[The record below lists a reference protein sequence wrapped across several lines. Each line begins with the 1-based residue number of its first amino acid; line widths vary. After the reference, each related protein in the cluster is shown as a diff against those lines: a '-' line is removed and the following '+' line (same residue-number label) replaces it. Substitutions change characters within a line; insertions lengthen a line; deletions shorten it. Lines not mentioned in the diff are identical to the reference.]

1 LTDMSLDKHLLSLI
15 ENEVDQAKIDKYLGS
30 LIVSAVKG
38 IEQEKNSVRPE
49 SILWSTKLA
58 TEPSYC
64 HTIYREIYY
73 LIANYLYPHQG
84 LGIDIAKTGLAKPTE
99 ESTELDS
106 PMRVYAA
113 WDKLAEILPSEEDL
127 PTLLNPTKGYSGGWS
142 GNELGFNVN
151 YTKDIMRHLRT
162 VVAMINEVM
171 D

>member
-1 LTDMSLDKHLLSLI
+1 MTL
-15 ENEVDQAKIDKYLGS
+15 ENQAGQAKIDKYLGS
-30 LIVSAVKG
+30 MIVSALKD

-64 HTIYREIYY
+64 HTIYTEIYY
-73 LIANYLYPHQG
+73 LIANYLYRHQG
-84 LGIDIAKTGLAKPTE
+84 LGIDITKTGLSKPTE
-99 ESTELDS
+99 EPTELDS

-113 WDKLAEILPSEEDL
+113 WDKLTEILPSEKDL
-127 PTLLNPTKGYSGGWS
+127 PTLLNPPKGDSGDWWASHLS

-151 YTKDIMRHLRT
+151 YMQDIMRHLRT
-162 VVAMINEVM
+162 VVAMVNEVV